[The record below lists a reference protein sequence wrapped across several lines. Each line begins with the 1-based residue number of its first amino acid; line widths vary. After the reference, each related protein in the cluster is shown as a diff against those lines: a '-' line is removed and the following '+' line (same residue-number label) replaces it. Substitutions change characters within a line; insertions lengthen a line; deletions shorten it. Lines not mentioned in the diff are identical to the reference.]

1 MYLSPHSPKRDV
13 IIAANMAASRR
24 AAQYRQHLKLK
35 ELLDMLGEEKYLEL
49 IGSLPDDNASFD
61 KAIDQMYGDLTT
73 CQCAPD
79 SVNCCAACKPASEGI
94 PYR

>member
-1 MYLSPHSPKRDV
+1 MYLSPHSQKRDA
-13 IIAANMAASRR
+13 IIAANMAASRQS
-24 AAQYRQHLKLK
+24 AQYRQGLKLRK
-35 ELLDMLGEEKYLEL
+35 LLDMLGEEKYLEL
-49 IGSLPDDNASFD
+49 INSLPDDNASFS
-61 KAIDQMYGDLTT
+61 AALDQVYDDLTT